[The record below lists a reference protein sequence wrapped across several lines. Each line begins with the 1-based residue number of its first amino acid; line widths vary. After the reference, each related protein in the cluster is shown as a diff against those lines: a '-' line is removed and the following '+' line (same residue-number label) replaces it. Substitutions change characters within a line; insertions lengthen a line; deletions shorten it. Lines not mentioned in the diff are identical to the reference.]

1 MTVISYMVI
10 MFLFFA
16 CNGKKETETIDAVED
31 RTAIPRLDATQ
42 VTTVISDSGITRY
55 RISTQE
61 WLIYDKAEEPYWD
74 FPQGIV
80 LENFDTELNVDASIE
95 SDYAKFL
102 ENPQIWELTGNV
114 VAINLQGEMFETEQL
129 FWDQKAE
136 RIYSDSMI
144 TITRATSVI
153 WGLGFESNQSMTN
166 YTIRKPQG
174 IFPVK
179 EEQDSSQTNT
189 EPMATDS
196 ATSRRMTKQQPR
208 RETEVRNK
216 PESNSASPTPR
227 KQLKPRVVEHE

>member
-1 MTVISYMVI
+1 MAVVLTAI
-10 MFLFFA
+10 MFLFIA
-16 CNGKKETETIDAVED
+16 CNRKQEADTIDAVED
-31 RTAIPRLDATQ
+31 RTSIPRLDATQ

-55 RISTQE
+55 RISTKE

-74 FPQGIV
+74 FPSGII
-80 LENFDTELNVDASIE
+80 LENFDTDLNVDASIE

-144 TITRATSVI
+144 TITRATSII
-153 WGLGFESNQSMTN
+153 WGIGFESNQSMTN

-179 EEQDSSQTNT
+179 EETNDSVPAGNRQPIITRSSNGSPSGQ
-189 EPMATDS
+189 EPDAVPT
-196 ATSRRMTKQQPR
+196 A
-208 RETEVRNK
+208 NK
-216 PESNSASPTPR
+216 PESVSTSPTR
-227 KQLKPRVVEHE
+227 QQLKQATVGRE